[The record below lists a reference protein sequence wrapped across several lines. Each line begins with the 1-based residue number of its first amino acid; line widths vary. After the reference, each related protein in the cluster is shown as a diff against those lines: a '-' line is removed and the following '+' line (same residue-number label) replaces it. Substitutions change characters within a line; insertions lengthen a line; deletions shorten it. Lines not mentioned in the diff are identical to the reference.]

1 MASVSFG
8 QIVKLQQKKTLQKAP
23 QTAEGQN
30 YAKNASLLLDSD
42 EPLPCCSLKMKNPKL
57 SLYLS
62 CNVSVMHSGH
72 WSLM

>member
-23 QTAEGQN
+23 KTAEGQN

-42 EPLPCCSLKMKNPKL
+42 EPAA
-57 SLYLS
+57 
-62 CNVSVMHSGH
+62 V
-72 WSLM
+72 